1 MALRLYERAG
11 GGGTNQ
17 GSDGENISDPVR
29 PGLFPME
36 TTLIGPGF
44 PLLAGFQRHSLS
56 RGSFPSRLSP

>member
-11 GGGTNQ
+11 GGGTNR

-36 TTLIGPGF
+36 T
-44 PLLAGFQRHSLS
+44 S
-56 RGSFPSRLSP
+56 